1 MENSSAERKI
11 KVALVTGASG
21 GIGSAAA
28 LALGR
33 AGWRVAVHYNT
44 NRQAAL
50 DVVEQIN
57 ASGSSAIAVQADVS
71 DMGEAE
77 RMCEDVRIC
86 LGGLDVL
93 VNNAGIAD
101 IVPFADITPERWR
114 RMMSADLD
122 GVYNCCRAA
131 LRHMSEGSS
140 IVNVSSVWGIYGASC
155 EVHYSAAKAGV
166 IGLTGALAKEL
177 GPSGI
182 RVNCVAPGVIDTGM
196 NAWLSDSDREELN
209 QSTPLCRMGT
219 PEEVAAAIVFLASDS
234 ASFIT
239 GVTLPVT
246 GGFSG

>member
-1 MENSSAERKI
+1 MPDTNNRPR
-11 KVALVTGASG
+11 VALVTGGSG
-21 GIGSAAA
+21 GIGRAIA
-28 LALGR
+28 LAFGR

-44 NRQAAL
+44 NRQSAQKIADEISAA
-50 DVVEQIN
+50 
-57 ASGSSAIAVQADVS
+57 GSQAIAVQADITNYDSVQ
-71 DMGEAE
+71 

-86 LGGLDVL
+86 LGGLDAL
-93 VNNAGIAD
+93 INNAGVAD

-131 LRHMSEGSS
+131 LPYLGEGSS

-166 IGLTGALAKEL
+166 IGMTSALAKEL

-182 RVNCVAPGVIDTGM
+182 RVNCVAPGVIATEM
-196 NAWLSDSDREELN
+196 NAWLSEEDQAELN
-209 QSTPLCRMGT
+209 DCTPLGRMGT
-219 PEEVAAAIVFLASDS
+219 PGEVAAAVLFLASDN

-239 GVTLPVT
+239 GATLPVT
-246 GGFSG
+246 GGFTG

>member
-1 MENSSAERKI
+1 MPGNENRNR
-11 KVALVTGASG
+11 VALVTGGSG
-21 GIGSAAA
+21 GIGRAAAAA
-28 LALGR
+28 LGA

-44 NRQAAL
+44 NRQSAQDIAGQIIAMGSQAL
-50 DVVEQIN
+50 
-57 ASGSSAIAVQADVS
+57 AVQADVT
-71 DMGEAE
+71 DMQSVA

-93 VNNAGIAD
+93 VNNAGVAD

-131 LRHMSEGSS
+131 IPYMSRGSS
-140 IVNVSSVWGIYGASC
+140 IINVSSVWGLYGASC

-166 IGLTGALAKEL
+166 IGLTSALAKEL

-182 RVNCVAPGVIDTGM
+182 RVNCVAPGVIDTDM
-196 NAWLSDSDREELN
+196 NRSIDTEALLEL
-209 QSTPLCRMGT
+209 QQYTPLGRMGT
-219 PEEVAAAIVFLASDS
+219 PEEVAAVIAFLASEG

-239 GVTLPVT
+239 GATIPVT
-246 GGFSG
+246 GGFTG